1 MNKNIKQV
9 IVILVSLIIAYIVFK
24 ILKAAI
30 YAIII
35 GAVLF
40 IGYNLANK
48 LINGKKKDEL
58 EW

>member
-58 EW
+58 E